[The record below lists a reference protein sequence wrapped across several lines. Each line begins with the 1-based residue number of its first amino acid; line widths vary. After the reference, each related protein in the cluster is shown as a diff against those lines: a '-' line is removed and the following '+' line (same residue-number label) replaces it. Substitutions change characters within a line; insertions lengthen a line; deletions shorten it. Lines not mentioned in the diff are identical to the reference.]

1 MVQQFADDGGVT
13 TVVIDTG
20 PDFRQQMIAAKVVD
34 IDAVLYTHAHADHL
48 HGIDDIRGYFHNS
61 HRRIP
66 IHADVFTM
74 DRIRAGF
81 GYCLETPAGSNY
93 PPIVQPVLIER
104 LDTAFI
110 IDGAGGAVEFLPL
123 KQQHGDIHS
132 LGFRIGDIAYCS
144 DVSDFPADS
153 VAKLE
158 NLDVLILD
166 ALQYKFHPSHLS
178 LEQSLAWIAQLK
190 PQRAY
195 LTHMHVPLDY
205 DTVLRE
211 TPDHV
216 EPAFDGLSFDI
227 IVN

>member
-1 MVQQFADDGGVT
+1 
-13 TVVIDTG
+13 
-20 PDFRQQMIAAKVVD
+20 
-34 IDAVLYTHAHADHL
+34 
-48 HGIDDIRGYFHNS
+48 
-61 HRRIP
+61 
-66 IHADVFTM
+66 M
-74 DRIRAGF
+74 DRDDDRQG
-81 GYCLETPAGSNY
+81 G
-93 PPIVQPVLIER
+93 PI
-104 LDTAFI
+104 
-110 IDGAGGAVEFLPL
+110 AVSPHL
-123 KQQHGDIHS
+123 QVHGDIHS
-132 LGFRIGDIAYCS
+132 LGFRIGDVAYCS